1 MLSNVPLFRIG
12 DAQLLVFHGVLWLM
26 FINVNVYQF
35 WGLCS
40 VILSIYKEVRI
51 GPLGLCDSLALN
63 HKDSFRIVL
72 GRDKNQ
78 RGKKKRRKSL
88 ELSCSVSF
96 FRFLFSGRLLPQPV
110 FAGKGAKPVGSWQSW
125 YQSSGRVLKCI
136 LTFSAVLKGNPQSY
150 KLQALWHFQ
159 QAWHSF
165 RSNKSRLRLCEISI
179 D

>member
-1 MLSNVPLFRIG
+1 MLRNVPLFRIG
-12 DAQLLVFHGVLWLM
+12 DAQLLVLHGVLSLM
-26 FINVNVYQF
+26 FINVYQF

-40 VILSIYKEVRI
+40 VILSTYKEVRI

-78 RGKKKRRKSL
+78 SGKKKRRRSL

-110 FAGKGAKPVGSWQSW
+110 FAGKGAKLVGSWQSW

-136 LTFSAVLKGNPQSY
+136 LTFSAMLKGNPQSQ
-150 KLQALWHFQ
+150 LQAWWYFQ

>member
-1 MLSNVPLFRIG
+1 
-12 DAQLLVFHGVLWLM
+12 M
-26 FINVNVYQF
+26 FISF

-51 GPLGLCDSLALN
+51 GPLGSATLLLWIT
-63 HKDSFRIVL
+63 RIPSEL
-72 GRDKNQ
+72 FWARDKNQ
-78 RGKKKRRKSL
+78 RGRRKEENLLNSL
-88 ELSCSVSF
+88 AP
-96 FRFLFSGRLLPQPV
+96 FLFSDSCFQDVFCLSPV